1 MAISFLFSAP
11 VLLIALLYCCHAAA
25 LRPLA
30 HDPGCIHLPVVHST
44 NVERFSEKRGIQLQ
58 LANRS
63 DVAYYAQLSI
73 GTPPQ
78 PVFVQLD
85 TGSFELWVSPDCTT
99 VSGSDAV
106 FCERAG
112 QYDAAKSSTATSL
125 GTGRTLR
132 YGIGA
137 ANVSYF
143 TDTISLAGSPMTLR
157 DVQFGVATA
166 SEDAFSG
173 ILGIGY
179 GKGIG
184 TSYLN
189 FVDHLRAQNVTRVK
203 AYSLALGSKD
213 AQEGAVVFG
222 GVDMSKFA
230 GRLAKV
236 PIVPPAESPDG
247 VPRFWVEMKSLS
259 NTAPDGVNTVY
270 DGGDMP
276 VFLDSGSTMT
286 LLPANLASAVARDF
300 GAEASDANGF
310 YRIDC
315 SLTTTNGTLDF
326 AFDGVTVKVPYKE
339 LTREV
344 ASNPPS
350 CFLGIMA
357 SDRFTLLGDTFL
369 RSAYTVFDL
378 ETDSIWMAQAA
389 NCGSTPAAISNVQDL
404 AVVRGE
410 CGVQEI
416 VEGASTMQPPSAG
429 LDNAEEGDFP
439 TSTGTVV
446 PQPSGT
452 TSQLGATSSS
462 DNSENLG
469 SSMRAPRL
477 TWSLGVMAALHLV
490 VGL

>member
-1 MAISFLFSAP
+1 MCQTLTFLA
-11 VLLIALLYCCHAAA
+11 V
-25 LRPLA
+25 
-30 HDPGCIHLPVVHST
+30 
-44 NVERFSEKRGIQLQ
+44 
-58 LANRS
+58 
-63 DVAYYAQLSI
+63 SI

-85 TGSFELWVSPDCTT
+85 TGSFELWVNPDCTT

-213 AQEGAVVFG
+213 AQEGVVVFG

-300 GAEASDANGF
+300 GAEAPDANGF

-315 SLTTTNGTLDF
+315 SLTTTNGTLNF

-369 RSAYTVFDL
+369 RSAYST
-378 ETDSIWMAQAA
+378 SIHLFCLLKHTAW
-389 NCGSTPAAISNVQDL
+389 STPNANSILSQPCLTSKLTPFGWRKPPIAARRLQPL
-404 AVVRGE
+404 ATYKTWQS
-410 CGVQEI
+410 C
-416 VEGASTMQPPSAG
+416 VESA
-429 LDNAEEGDFP
+429 ACK
-439 TSTGTVV
+439 
-446 PQPSGT
+446 
-452 TSQLGATSSS
+452 
-462 DNSENLG
+462 
-469 SSMRAPRL
+469 R
-477 TWSLGVMAALHLV
+477 
-490 VGL
+490 